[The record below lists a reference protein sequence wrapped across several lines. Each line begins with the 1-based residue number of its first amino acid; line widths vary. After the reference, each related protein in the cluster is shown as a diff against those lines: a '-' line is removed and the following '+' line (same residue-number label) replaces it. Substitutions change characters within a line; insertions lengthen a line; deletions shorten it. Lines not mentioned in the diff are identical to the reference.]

1 MPALDSL
8 PRKIGPYRVLEKIG
22 EGGMGVVYLARDAAN
37 RQVAIKVLGPAV
49 AGDPAARLRLAREV
63 ETMRRIS
70 SRNVAAVLDADLD
83 GPSPYVVTRFV
94 HGQTLEAAVRE
105 HGPLR
110 GGSLLRLASG
120 LAEALAA
127 VHAAG
132 VVHRDLKP
140 GNVMLDNGQYG
151 QPVVIDFG
159 IAHIQDS
166 ARLTRTGLVMGTPG
180 YLSPE
185 IIEGKE
191 ASGASDVHSWG
202 TTVAYAATGRQPY
215 GTGDF
220 QTIFYRVLAGRP
232 ELTGVPPELL
242 PLVSAALSTD
252 PLARPTARSLVSLCA
267 ASGANGV
274 IGRSGAL
281 PPPDGR
287 QPTMA
292 DPGRPALNPIRP
304 DVRPDGA
311 LRPQPPA
318 RPNVP
323 VRSDAAARP
332 DVAASYRDPG
342 WPEHRS
348 PAQAA
353 PDVIDLL
360 PPVDYARLGGQLGQR
375 PPGAPR
381 AAAAQPPPGRPQPP
395 SPPPP
400 VAGYGLI
407 SLAAGVAAVGLS
419 LLLPVAGLV
428 LALGVITLLRAA
440 DSAQASLSLRRSVRG
455 PRPSD
460 IVRVVV
466 TAPWTVARALLKT
479 IVIAPLAL
487 VVAGPAAIAAVVLA
501 RAGTL
506 PAALSWGA
514 AAAVALYC
522 VGPGSGAPRRQLR
535 RMSGAVIRSRGAM
548 IAACIS
554 AVALALAV
562 LSSAFSQPPLIWP
575 ATAST
580 IPHLL
585 PTINLLPSFGG
596 TLHAV
601 QGWLLSNTVGMLH
614 LP

>member
-22 EGGMGVVYLARDAAN
+22 EGGMGVVYLGRDAAN
-37 RQVAIKVLGPAV
+37 REVAVKVLGPAV
-49 AGDPAARLRLAREV
+49 ASDPAARLRLAREV
-63 ETMRRIS
+63 ETMRRVS
-70 SRNVAAVLDADLD
+70 NSHVAAVLDADIN
-83 GPSPYVVTRFV
+83 GPSPYVVTRYV
-94 HGQTLEAAVRE
+94 PGQTLEAAVRQN
-105 HGPLR
+105 GPLR
-110 GGSLLRLASG
+110 GAALARLASG

-127 VHAAG
+127 IHAAG

-140 GNVMLDNGQYG
+140 GNVMLDDG

-166 ARLTRTGLVMGTPG
+166 TRLTKTGLVMGTPG

-202 TTVAYAATGRQPY
+202 TTMAYAATGRQPY

-220 QTIFYRVLAGRP
+220 QTVFYRVLAGRP
-232 ELTGVPPELL
+232 ELTGVPPALL
-242 PLVSAALSTD
+242 PLVTAALSTD

-267 ASGANGV
+267 ASVANGA
-274 IGRSGAL
+274 IPPYGTTRLPNGAQLTLTDAGRGSAVPL
-281 PPPDGR
+281 
-287 QPTMA
+287 
-292 DPGRPALNPIRP
+292 RP
-304 DVRPDGA
+304 DVPPRPSA
-311 LRPQPPA
+311 APA
-318 RPNVP
+318 
-323 VRSDAAARP
+323 
-332 DVAASYRDPG
+332 YRRAD
-342 WPEHRS
+342 WPEYRS

-360 PPVDYARLGGQLGQR
+360 PPVDRAVR
-375 PPGAPR
+375 PR
-381 AAAAQPPPGRPQPP
+381 APAPAPPRAPA
-395 SPPPP
+395 PPP
-400 VAGYGLI
+400 VAGHGVI

-419 LLLPVAGLV
+419 LLLPVAGTI
-428 LALGVITLLRAA
+428 LALAVITLLRAA
-440 DSAQASLSLRRSVRG
+440 DTAQSSLSERRSVRG
-455 PRPSD
+455 ARPSD
-460 IVRVVV
+460 IVLVIV
-466 TAPWTVARALLKT
+466 TAPLTVARALLKT
-479 IVIAPLAL
+479 AFIAPLAL
-487 VVAGPAAIAAVVLA
+487 VVAVPAAIASVILV

-514 AAAVALYC
+514 AAAVAFYC
-522 VGPGSGAPRRQLR
+522 VGAGSRAPRRQLR
-535 RMSGAVIRSRGAM
+535 RMSAAVIRSRGAM

-554 AVALALAV
+554 VVALALAV

-585 PTINLLPSFGG
+585 PTINMLPSLGG

-601 QGWLLSNTVGMLH
+601 QRWLLDNTVGMLH

>member
-1 MPALDSL
+1 MPALDAL

-37 RQVAIKVLGPAV
+37 REVAIKVLGPAV

-63 ETMRRIS
+63 ETMRRVS
-70 SRNVAAVLDADLD
+70 NPHVAAVLDADLN
-83 GPSPYVVTRFV
+83 GPSPYVVTRYV
-94 HGQTLEAAVRE
+94 PGQTLEAAVRE

-110 GGSLLRLASG
+110 GAALQRLASG

-127 VHAAG
+127 IHAAG

-140 GNVMLDNGQYG
+140 GNVMLDGG

-159 IAHIQDS
+159 IAHLQDS
-166 ARLTRTGLVMGTPG
+166 TRLTKTGLVMGTPG

-202 TTVAYAATGRQPY
+202 TTMAFAATGRQPY

-220 QTIFYRVLAGRP
+220 QTVFYRVLAGRP
-232 ELTGVPPELL
+232 ELTGVPSALL
-242 PLVSAALSTD
+242 PLVTAALATD

-267 ASGANGV
+267 GSTATGVVAPNGTARLPYGA
-274 IGRSGAL
+274 
-281 PPPDGR
+281 
-287 QPTMA
+287 QFTMA
-292 DPGRPALNPIRP
+292 DGGGVTLVPMRPGVPPRP
-304 DVRPDGA
+304 DVRPSPA
-311 LRPQPPA
+311 PVYRPA
-318 RPNVP
+318 
-323 VRSDAAARP
+323 D
-332 DVAASYRDPG
+332 
-342 WPEHRS
+342 WPEYRS

-360 PPVDYARLGGQLGQR
+360 PPVDRS
-375 PPGAPR
+375 PGA
-381 AAAAQPPPGRPQPP
+381 GRPQSPAAAPRPP
-395 SPPPP
+395 SPPP
-400 VAGYGLI
+400 VAGHGLI
-407 SLAAGVAAVGLS
+407 GLAAAVGGVGLS
-419 LLLPVAGLV
+419 LLLPVAGTI

-440 DSAQASLSLRRSVRG
+440 DTAQASLSERRSVRG
-455 PRPSD
+455 ARPSD
-460 IVRVVV
+460 ILLVIV

-479 IVIAPLAL
+479 VIIAPLAL
-487 VVAGPAAIAAVVLA
+487 VVAVPAAIAAVILA

-514 AAAVALYC
+514 AAAVAFYC
-522 VGPGSGAPRRQLR
+522 VGPGSRAPRRQLR
-535 RMSGAVIRSRGAM
+535 RMSTAVIRSRGAM
-548 IAACIS
+548 IAACIA

-580 IPHLL
+580 VPHLL
-585 PTINLLPSFGG
+585 PTINVLPSLGR
-596 TLHAV
+596 TLHTV
-601 QGWLLSNTVGMLH
+601 QGWLLSRNVGMLH

>member
-1 MPALDSL
+1 MPALDAL

-37 RQVAIKVLGPAV
+37 RGVAVKVLGPAV

-70 SRNVAAVLDADLD
+70 NPHVAAVLDADLN
-83 GPSPYVVTRFV
+83 GPSPYVVTRYV
-94 HGQTLEAAVRE
+94 PGQTLEAAVRE

-110 GGSLLRLASG
+110 GPALQRLASG

-127 VHAAG
+127 IHAAG

-140 GNVMLDNGQYG
+140 GNVMLDGG

-159 IAHIQDS
+159 IAHLQDS
-166 ARLTRTGLVMGTPG
+166 TRLTKTGLVMGTPG

-202 TTVAYAATGRQPY
+202 TTMAYAATGRQPY

-220 QTIFYRVLAGRP
+220 QTVFYRVLAGRP
-232 ELTGVPPELL
+232 ELAGVPSALL
-242 PLVSAALSTD
+242 PLVTAALATD

-267 ASGANGV
+267 ASAATGGMAPNGTARLPYGAQ
-274 IGRSGAL
+274 
-281 PPPDGR
+281 PTTPDGGGVTLVPMR
-287 QPTMA
+287 
-292 DPGRPALNPIRP
+292 PGIPPRP
-304 DVRPDGA
+304 D
-311 LRPQPPA
+311 LRPSAAPA
-318 RPNVP
+318 
-323 VRSDAAARP
+323 
-332 DVAASYRDPG
+332 YRRAD
-342 WPEHRS
+342 WPEYRS

-360 PPVDYARLGGQLGQR
+360 PPVERS
-375 PPGAPR
+375 PGN
-381 AAAAQPPPGRPQPP
+381 GRPQSPGAAPRPP
-395 SPPPP
+395 APPP
-400 VAGYGLI
+400 VVGHGLI
-407 SLAAGVAAVGLS
+407 GLAAAVGAIGLS
-419 LLLPVAGLV
+419 LLLPVAGTI

-440 DSAQASLSLRRSVRG
+440 DTAQASLSERRSVRG
-455 PRPSD
+455 ARPSD
-460 IVRVVV
+460 ILLVIV
-466 TAPWTVARALLKT
+466 TAPWTVVRALLKT
-479 IVIAPLAL
+479 VIIAPLAL
-487 VVAGPAAIAAVVLA
+487 VVAVPAAIAAVILA

-506 PAALSWGA
+506 PAALSWGT
-514 AAAVALYC
+514 AAAVAFYC
-522 VGPGSGAPRRQLR
+522 VGPGSRAPRRQLR
-535 RMSGAVIRSRGAM
+535 RMSAAVIRSRGAM
-548 IAACIS
+548 IAACIA

-580 IPHLL
+580 IPHLM
-585 PTINLLPSFGG
+585 PTINVLPSFGR
-596 TLHAV
+596 TLHTV
-601 QGWLLSNTVGMLH
+601 QRWLLSRTVGMLH

>member
-22 EGGMGVVYLARDAAN
+22 EGGMGVVYLASDAAN

-49 AGDPAARLRLAREV
+49 ASDPAARLRLAREV
-63 ETMRRIS
+63 ETMRRVS
-70 SRNVAAVLDADLD
+70 NPYVAAVLDADIN
-83 GPSPYVVTRFV
+83 GPSPYVVTRYV
-94 HGQTLEAAVRE
+94 PGQTLEASVRRS
-105 HGPLR
+105 GPLR
-110 GGSLLRLASG
+110 GGALLRLASG

-127 VHAAG
+127 IHAAG

-140 GNVMLDNGQYG
+140 GNVMLDDG

-166 ARLTRTGLVMGTPG
+166 TRLTKTGLVMGTPG

-202 TTVAYAATGRQPY
+202 TTMAYAATGRQPY

-220 QTIFYRVLAGRP
+220 QTVFYRVLAGRP
-232 ELTGVPPELL
+232 ELTGVPPALL
-242 PLVSAALSTD
+242 PLVTAALSTD

-267 ASGANGV
+267 ASVANGA
-274 IGRSGAL
+274 IPPYGTTRLPNGAQL
-281 PPPDGR
+281 TLTDAGGAAPV
-287 QPTMA
+287 
-292 DPGRPALNPIRP
+292 PIRP
-304 DVRPDGA
+304 DA
-311 LRPQPPA
+311 A
-318 RPNVP
+318 MRPNGAP
-323 VRSDAAARP
+323 A
-332 DVAASYRDPG
+332 YRRTD
-342 WPEHRS
+342 WPEYRS

-360 PPVDYARLGGQLGQR
+360 PPVDYAR
-375 PPGAPR
+375 PGAQLANQPQGTQS
-381 AAAAQPPPGRPQPP
+381 QPPQSPGTGRPQSQAPVPP
-395 SPPPP
+395 RAPAPPP
-400 VAGYGLI
+400 VVGHGLI
-407 SLAAGVAAVGLS
+407 GLAAAVGAVGLS
-419 LLLPVAGLV
+419 LLLPLAGTI
-428 LALGVITLLRAA
+428 LALGVITLLRAT
-440 DSAQASLSLRRSVRG
+440 DTAQASLSERRSVRG
-455 PRPSD
+455 ARPSD
-460 IVRVVV
+460 ILLVIV

-479 IVIAPLAL
+479 AIIAPLAL
-487 VVAGPAAIAAVVLA
+487 VVAVPAVIASVIFA

-514 AAAVALYC
+514 GAAVAFYC
-522 VGPGSGAPRRQLR
+522 VGPGSRAPRRQLR
-535 RMSGAVIRSRGAM
+535 RMSAAVIRSRGVM

-585 PTINLLPSFGG
+585 PTINVLPSLGG
-596 TLHAV
+596 TLHAI
-601 QGWLLSNTVGMLH
+601 QRWLLSSTVGMLH

>member
-1 MPALDSL
+1 MPALDAL

-37 RQVAIKVLGPAV
+37 REVAIKVLGPAV
-49 AGDPAARLRLAREV
+49 ASDPAARLRLAREV
-63 ETMRRIS
+63 ETMRRVS
-70 SRNVAAVLDADLD
+70 NAHVAAVLDADIN
-83 GPSPYVVTRFV
+83 GPSPYVVTRYV
-94 HGQTLEAAVRE
+94 PGQTLEAAVRQ

-110 GGSLLRLASG
+110 GGALARLASG

-127 VHAAG
+127 IHAAG

-140 GNVMLDNGQYG
+140 GNVMLDGG

-159 IAHIQDS
+159 IAHIPDS
-166 ARLTRTGLVMGTPG
+166 TRLTKTGLVMGTPG

-202 TTVAYAATGRQPY
+202 TTMAYAATGRQPY

-220 QTIFYRVLAGRP
+220 QTVFYRVLAGRP
-232 ELTGVPPELL
+232 ELTGVPPALL
-242 PLVSAALSTD
+242 PLVTAALSTD

-267 ASGANGV
+267 ASVATGAIPPYGTTRLPNG
-274 IGRSGAL
+274 AQL
-281 PPPDGR
+281 
-287 QPTMA
+287 TLA
-292 DPGRPALNPIRP
+292 DPGRGAVVPPRP
-304 DVRPDGA
+304 DVPPRPGA
-311 LRPQPPA
+311 APTQRRA
-318 RPNVP
+318 
-323 VRSDAAARP
+323 D
-332 DVAASYRDPG
+332 
-342 WPEHRS
+342 WPEYRS

-360 PPVDYARLGGQLGQR
+360 PPVDRAGR
-375 PPGAPR
+375 PQSPPAAAPR
-381 AAAAQPPPGRPQPP
+381 APA
-395 SPPPP
+395 PPP
-400 VAGYGLI
+400 VAGRGLI
-407 SLAAGVAAVGLS
+407 SLAAAVAAVGLS
-419 LLLPVAGLV
+419 LLLPVAGTI

-440 DSAQASLSLRRSVRG
+440 DSAQASLSERRSVRG
-455 PRPSD
+455 ARPSD
-460 IVRVVV
+460 ILLVIV

-479 IVIAPLAL
+479 AFIAPLAL
-487 VVAGPAAIAAVVLA
+487 MVAVPAAIASVILV

-514 AAAVALYC
+514 AAAVAFYC
-522 VGPGSGAPRRQLR
+522 VGAGSSAPRRQLR
-535 RMSGAVIRSRGAM
+535 RMSAAVIRSRGAM

-585 PTINLLPSFGG
+585 PTINMLPSLGG

-601 QGWLLSNTVGMLH
+601 QGWLLRSTVGMLH